1 MLICLVLSLAMEK
14 NLPGKIRMISG
25 FRLGTLAQ
33 IMPVPTSTTD
43 QLRLETHA
51 WEKSTLSRLC
61 SWLKRI
67 AEAAVALR

>member
-51 WEKSTLSRLC
+51 
-61 SWLKRI
+61 
-67 AEAAVALR
+67 